1 MVSPISYIGTVRIS
15 LHAVSVKYFV
25 LPAHPISCWKTSIE
39 VQRVTSVEVH
49 SRKMHTGFIF
59 ATDTSARIGSL
70 DCLCADKLSFCHL
83 FHRFSVTM
91 EPLYAFKASKHL
103 PQNRSCRHQ
112 NANDRF
118 GFKVVEVAN
127 WDNWQQAHK
136 EEGNEKGRSPRTPPL
151 KQEDFLYILYV

>member
-15 LHAVSVKYFV
+15 LHTVSVKYFV

-39 VQRVTSVEVH
+39 VQRVTSVKVH

-103 PQNRSCRHQ
+103 LKNRSCHHQ
-112 NANDRF
+112 NANERF
-118 GFKVVEVAN
+118 G
-127 WDNWQQAHK
+127 
-136 EEGNEKGRSPRTPPL
+136 L
-151 KQEDFLYILYV
+151 KHSLLVTIQRKNFSLLFLKLIWIIRIILTTNVLIIKIDG

>member
-15 LHAVSVKYFV
+15 LHTVSVKYFV
-25 LPAHPISCWKTSIE
+25 LPAHPISCWKTSIK

-103 PQNRSCRHQ
+103 L
-112 NANDRF
+112 
-118 GFKVVEVAN
+118 KIEVAVIKTLMT
-127 WDNWQQAHK
+127 DSGSKSSKLQTEIIDSKLIRRK
-136 EEGNEKGRSPRTPPL
+136 ETKKGGAQGLLP
-151 KQEDFLYILYV
+151 